1 MLEVHRW
8 RQIDWAP
15 SAVVALATSV
25 DGTVVAAARENGSIE
40 LWNVAPGSVGWH
52 CHLTIPG
59 REEAAISSLVWCKS
73 GGDQSTPLGRLFSA
87 GLDGFI
93 TEWNLQTLQPKEISE
108 SYGGSVWQLA
118 AEPLEALKRAAIS
131 SNGALLKKNSDGSD
145 NDEGS
150 SSDSDSE
157 EEEEEGSSHHDIV
170 EQRIAVG
177 CDDGCVRIF
186 TVGDNQAGMLYRRAF
201 PRVKGRILS
210 VTWSLD
216 ATRVYAG
223 GSDGCIRCWDSKTVR
238 ELFRITAGIGGRGAG
253 SELCVWSLLAL
264 RNGTIVSGD
273 STGSTQFWEGEHG
286 TLLQGHSKHNADV
299 LALAAAPAHNVVF
312 AAGADGQVTLYQ
324 LVDESSGKDANG
336 THPTSEK
343 NSLRVRDRWV
353 YVGNK
358 RNHTHDVKALALAY
372 PVVQEEGQTERPV
385 QKRRRKSR
393 AQMKNDYKKW
403 AQPGI
408 PMLISGGNDCK
419 LFTYPAEAFLAFH
432 PHDICHAPQRPQVQ
446 FAGDLSSSGL
456 SVLMAQHSTWIDVW
470 KMNTNRNAVTDM
482 ELGYEFGK
490 EVLGKRKF
498 RDEANYVVG
507 NPIKMNGTGEK
518 KLPVHPASNGRS
530 SPYPSKQV
538 ASTKGVAPALLARIK
553 CKTVEH
559 IACSAISGD
568 GKYVAFSDRL
578 KPRLFQ
584 LEQQQVGASNS
595 LKAKGIIAKKKLSPS
610 LPAAQCMLFTPDST
624 RLLLGSTQQIMVI
637 NVENG
642 EVLHSF
648 KVAPPSAR
656 GPKGSLSPINFM
668 CTSADSQWL
677 AATTSSGYI
686 HIFSLEALRHH
697 WSVPVMDGTVA
708 TSAIFRPSSS
718 NVLIISTAG
727 NQLHVLDVEAKELT
741 KWSTANGEVLSMR
754 LLDFPGG
761 ITGLSVPPTPVSTTV
776 IAYSSR
782 AMVQI
787 DFSKPVKLYSHEP
800 KEKSQAHANGNGAAP
815 KQNGS
820 SSVHTDNFAYVPF
833 KDPVLF
839 LGHTAQSSVL
849 VVEKPWLEVLRQI
862 PAPVY
867 RHLYGT

>member
-93 TEWNLQTLQPKEISE
+93 TEWNLQTLQPKEIVE

-118 AEPLEALKRAAIS
+118 AEPLEALKSAASS
-131 SNGALLKKNSDGSD
+131 SNGALLKKNGDGSD
-145 NDEGS
+145 NDESS

-157 EEEEEGSSHHDIV
+157 EEEEEGSSDHDIV

-210 VTWSLD
+210 VTWSAD
-216 ATRVYAG
+216 ARRVYAG

-253 SELCVWSLLAL
+253 PELCVWSLLAL

-324 LVDESSGKDANG
+324 LVDESSAKDANG
-336 THPTSEK
+336 THPTPEN

-372 PVVQEEGQTERPV
+372 PVVQEEGQAERPV
-385 QKRRRKSR
+385 QKRRRRSR

-507 NPIKMNGTGEK
+507 KPIKMNGTVEK
-518 KLPVHPASNGRS
+518 KTPIHPASNGRS

-538 ASTKGVAPALLARIK
+538 ASTKGIAPALLARIK

-595 LKAKGIIAKKKLSPS
+595 LKAKGIIAKKKLSTS

-642 EVLHSF
+642 ELLHSF

-741 KWSTANGEVLSMR
+741 KWSTANGEILSMR

-800 KEKSQAHANGNGAAP
+800 KEKSHSHANGNGVTP

-833 KDPVLF
+833 NDPVLF